1 MSVTIPSPS
10 SRISDAGSQVR
21 DDSSSNAEP
30 VARMPSESGSY
41 DDVGQPSA
49 LEKEADKEAK
59 GEKENTSESLGSKL
73 HDASTLW
80 RTSTSS
86 LRSRNND
93 TASTV
98 AGDEHQRKHSKA
110 DQPFEAWEREE
121 MEKLLNEVRGHLG
134 TPPTLYQSYFWPLI
148 VP

>member
-1 MSVTIPSPS
+1 
-10 SRISDAGSQVR
+10 
-21 DDSSSNAEP
+21 
-30 VARMPSESGSY
+30 MPSESGSY
-41 DDVGQPSA
+41 DDAGQPSA
-49 LEKEADKEAK
+49 LEKEADREAK
-59 GEKENTSESLGSKL
+59 GEKETTSESLGSKL
-73 HDASTLW
+73 HDVSTLW

-93 TASTV
+93 TASTT
-98 AGDEHQRKHSKA
+98 GGEDHQRKHSKA

-134 TPPTLYQSYFWPLI
+134 TIPIFYQSYLCALI